1 LKVKPW
7 LQLFRAQTAPATLL
21 CILVPYL
28 HNASFFDLRTLL
40 LAVST
45 VLFHYFSFGANSLM
59 DTAMGYDQ
67 KDSGKQHH
75 PLISGAIELH
85 KAHNVIHWGLAVLT
99 AWATALTLWISP
111 NPATAMAALILW
123 VAFGHAYN
131 DGLSKESL
139 FGFISISICCTAS
152 SAWGWFLSHGSLDN
166 LGALYLTYVFFTIL
180 FQISWSGFIKEI
192 GIRERSNIL
201 SRMGAHLDVTWK
213 GEREFKPGK
222 AVFYGVSVKGFNL
235 FLGGLLLWFSIGPPR
250 LECFQGNLDDV
261 LPTCVVAGILV
272 TLVNRVILCSF
283 YIFFVGLALLY
294 LHKLTK
300 TRIYNRGK
308 ELLNMSLLEIST
320 IYLPIPL
327 MLGILEASILMVI
340 GVLYF
345 FTVNLMLWGK
355 LYPRV

>member
-1 LKVKPW
+1 MNLRSW
-7 LQLFRAQTAPATLL
+7 LQLWRAQTAPATLL
-21 CILVPYL
+21 SILVPYL
-28 HNASFFDLRTLL
+28 HNTVFLDLKTLIL
-40 LAVST
+40 TLST

-67 KDSGKQHH
+67 KDPSKQHH
-75 PLISGAIELH
+75 PLVSGAIELH
-85 KAHNVIHWGLAVLT
+85 KAHNVIHWGLGLLT

-166 LGALYLTYVFFTIL
+166 LGALYLGYVFFTIL

-192 GIRERSNIL
+192 EIGERSNIL
-201 SRMGAHLDVTWK
+201 TRMGAHLDVTWK

-222 AVFYGVSVKGFNL
+222 AVFYGVSVKAFNL
-235 FLGGLLLWFSIGPPR
+235 FLGGLLLWFSIGPR

-261 LPTCVVAGILV
+261 LPTCVVVGILAA
-272 TLVNRVILCSF
+272 LVDVVLRFVF
-283 YIFFVGLALLY
+283 YIFFAGLALVY

-300 TRIYNRGK
+300 PRIYNRGK
-308 ELLNMSLLEIST
+308 ELLNMSLLEICT

-327 MLGILEASILMVI
+327 MLGMFESSILMVI